1 MDKHRLNIYLRI
13 IGIPVAA
20 FAAVTVLCSW
30 LFQCIY
36 LYPAVLASETLKTLT
51 EAIFGMTILGSFV
64 VTLCVILRR
73 HHLLLGRS
81 ISTLVRI
88 TLVLLI
94 VLSLLGLTMNIAVAL
109 ATLMRIVGT

>member
-1 MDKHRLNIYLRI
+1 
-13 IGIPVAA
+13 
-20 FAAVTVLCSW
+20 
-30 LFQCIY
+30 
-36 LYPAVLASETLKTLT
+36 
-51 EAIFGMTILGSFV
+51 MTILGSFA
-64 VTLCVILRR
+64 VTLCVILHR